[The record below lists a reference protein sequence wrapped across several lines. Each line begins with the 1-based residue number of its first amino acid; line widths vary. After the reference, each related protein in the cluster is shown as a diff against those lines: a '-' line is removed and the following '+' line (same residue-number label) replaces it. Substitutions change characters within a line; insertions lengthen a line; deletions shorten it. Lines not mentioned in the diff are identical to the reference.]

1 MKRAAFFG
9 ARFSLMLSSNK
20 RIVWMLSS
28 RSLILPR
35 IVLAIMAPAFLVSS
49 LSAQTQRT
57 PSDTVRAFYKAMHD
71 HRFKEAWALT
81 IYRPAVDGLNAE
93 EMEDLRP
100 DFEEK
105 AAAIPDPVEISG
117 EQISGDIATVFVK
130 VPISDTTPQNTS
142 QPVTLIKSGGAWI
155 IGDSANQAI
164 VKKAGRRFFLDAL
177 ITQHHSDIEDLLK
190 RVIAVQIVYSQ
201 QHDVFGDL
209 MALINAGLVP
219 KAAGDPKELGYNF
232 RITVGRDGKTYLA
245 GAEPVRYGHTG
256 KLSYGMDQ
264 TGTIR
269 SLDNGGK
276 AISAPK

>member
-81 IYRPAVDGLNAE
+81 IYRPAVEGLNAE

-105 AAAIPDPVEISG
+105 AAAIPDQVEIAG
-117 EQISGDIATVFVK
+117 ETISGDIATVFVK
-130 VPISDTTPQNTS
+130 VPVSESTPQNVS
-142 QPVTLIKSGGAWI
+142 QPVNLIKSGGGWI
-155 IGDSANQAI
+155 IGTEADQVE
-164 VKKAGRRFFLDAL
+164 VKK
-177 ITQHHSDIEDLLK
+177 
-190 RVIAVQIVYSQ
+190 
-201 QHDVFGDL
+201 
-209 MALINAGLVP
+209 
-219 KAAGDPKELGYNF
+219 
-232 RITVGRDGKTYLA
+232 
-245 GAEPVRYGHTG
+245 
-256 KLSYGMDQ
+256 
-264 TGTIR
+264 
-269 SLDNGGK
+269 
-276 AISAPK
+276 